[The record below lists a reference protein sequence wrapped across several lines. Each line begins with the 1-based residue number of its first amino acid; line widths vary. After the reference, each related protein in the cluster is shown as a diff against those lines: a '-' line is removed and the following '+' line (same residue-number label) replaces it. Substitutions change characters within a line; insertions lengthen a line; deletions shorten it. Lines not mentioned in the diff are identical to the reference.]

1 MLPHKFGKKDMS
13 KNSNE
18 RDLQKKK
25 CHQLE
30 HHICTPNYATDQW
43 SLPLFWAQVFKQFL
57 WYFLPQLLHES
68 ILPALSLPSFSPKK
82 HIRHIT
88 LTLDW
93 PCSSPAKPLEAS
105 YWREEKSNIDE
116 TENVDLREVKPYKN
130 KKISS
135 IVDLNLKVILQEF
148 FFFFFFKVP
157 SVFFETWK
165 GNSQM

>member
-1 MLPHKFGKKDMS
+1 ML
-13 KNSNE
+13 
-18 RDLQKKK
+18 RD
-25 CHQLE
+25 H
-30 HHICTPNYATDQW
+30 W
-43 SLPLFWAQVFKQFL
+43 SLPLFWAQVLKQFL

-93 PCSSPAKPLEAS
+93 PCSSPAGPLEAS

-130 KKISS
+130 KKISI

-148 FFFFFFKVP
+148 FFFFFFAKKFHQSSFKREKATFKCNWIQLLHRREVIKP
-157 SVFFETWK
+157 IIGGTISYIRHW
-165 GNSQM
+165 